1 MLTMERF
8 MNKWMLLL
16 SLFSAA
22 SYSASDFSS
31 KGITAPDFNSQDFKP
46 SEVSQQ
52 EQHNIVCESVVC
64 NSTSVRQPVPVVGEV
79 PDRELNQTIET
90 LASAIYIVGE
100 MGIAENLAIPEYEKF
115 FEN

>member
-1 MLTMERF
+1 MLTMERY

-16 SLFSAA
+16 SLFSAV
-22 SYSASDFSS
+22 SYSASNFSS
-31 KGITAPDFNSQDFKP
+31 EGITAPDFNSP
-46 SEVSQQ
+46 EVSQQ

-64 NSTSVRQPVPVVGEV
+64 KSTSARPSVPVVGEV

-100 MGIAENLAIPEYEKF
+100 IGVAENLSTPEYEKF

>member
-1 MLTMERF
+1 

-46 SEVSQQ
+46 PEVSQQ

-100 MGIAENLAIPEYEKF
+100 MGIAENLATQSTRNFLRIS
-115 FEN
+115 

>member
-1 MLTMERF
+1 MLTMERY

-31 KGITAPDFNSQDFKP
+31 EGITVPDFNSPDFKP
-46 SEVSQQ
+46 PEVSQQ

-64 NSTSVRQPVPVVGEV
+64 NSTSARQSVPVVGEV
-79 PDRELNQTIET
+79 PDREPNQTIET
-90 LASAIYIVGE
+90 LVGLPHIFQE
-100 MGIAENLAIPEYEKF
+100 HPDK
-115 FEN
+115 

>member
-1 MLTMERF
+1 
-8 MNKWMLLL
+8 MNKWIVLL

-22 SYSASDFSS
+22 SYSASEFSS
-31 KGITAPDFNSQDFKP
+31 EGITAPDFNSTDFKP
-46 SEVSQQ
+46 PEVSQQ

-64 NSTSVRQPVPVVGEV
+64 NSTSARQPVPVVGEV
-79 PDRELNQTIET
+79 PDREPNQTIET

-100 MGIAENLAIPEYEKF
+100 MGIAENLATPEYEKF

>member
-1 MLTMERF
+1 MLTMERY

-31 KGITAPDFNSQDFKP
+31 EGITVPDFNSP
-46 SEVSQQ
+46 EVSQQ

-64 NSTSVRQPVPVVGEV
+64 KSTSARPSVPVVGEV

-100 MGIAENLAIPEYEKF
+100 IGVAENLSTPEYEKF